1 MIRNI
6 IELYGLGAIPI
17 SRLFGEPIEPPREI
31 IDVEY
36 EDLSDQTDPKT
47 ISTQNELKLLEI
59 NNQKQYADSD
69 NKQMP

>member
-17 SRLFGEPIEPPREI
+17 SRVFGEMIEPPREI

-36 EDLSDQTDPKT
+36 EDITNQVDSQAL
-47 ISTQNELKLLEI
+47 ISQNEFKLLEP
-59 NNQKQYADSD
+59 NKQKQYADTD
-69 NKQMP
+69 NK

>member
-17 SRLFGEPIEPPREI
+17 SRLFGELVEPPCEI

-36 EDLSDQTDPKT
+36 EDLSDQIDPSVLPDK
-47 ISTQNELKLLEI
+47 NELKLLETTK
-59 NNQKQYADSD
+59 QKQYVDSD
-69 NKQMP
+69 NK